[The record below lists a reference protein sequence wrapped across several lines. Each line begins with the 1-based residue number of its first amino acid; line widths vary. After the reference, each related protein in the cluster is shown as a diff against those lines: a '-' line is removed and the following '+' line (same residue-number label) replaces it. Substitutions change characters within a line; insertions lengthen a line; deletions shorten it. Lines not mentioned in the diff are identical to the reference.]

1 MKIKA
6 KLEPGKVAVVTGGS
20 SGIGKAIACELA
32 ERGMHVWLLAQRK
45 DLLISA
51 QKEVESHRKYQN
63 QVIGIV
69 SMDVSDLDQVHK
81 AISFIYEKCSLI
93 DLLVNSAGVTHP
105 GYVEKQDINIFHWMM
120 EVNYFG
126 TVYMTKEVIPAMLS
140 RGSGYILNVCS
151 FSGIISSFGYT
162 AYGAS
167 KYAVHGFTEALRMEL
182 NRRGI
187 GVSILFPTDTDT
199 PQLKYENQFKPLE
212 TKALNS
218 AGGLHTP
225 EEVAKSAL
233 NAITRGRYFILPNFD
248 TKWLYW
254 LNRLSP
260 SIKYFIAD
268 IIIANALKK
277 ENSSGVKI
285 KE

>member
-20 SGIGKAIACELA
+20 SGIGKAIANELA
-32 ERGMHVWLLAQRK
+32 QRGMHMWLLAQRK
-45 DLLISA
+45 DLLVSA
-51 QKEVESHRKYQN
+51 QKEVEGHRKDPS
-63 QVIGIV
+63 QVVGIV
-69 SMDVSDLDQVHK
+69 SADVSNLDQVHK
-81 AISFIYEKCSLI
+81 AISFITEKCGLP

-105 GYVEKQDINIFHWMM
+105 GYVEKLDINIFHWMM

-126 TVYMTKEVIPAMLS
+126 TVYATKELLPAMIA
-140 RGSGYILNVCS
+140 RGSGYILNICS

-167 KYAVHGFTEALRMEL
+167 KYAVHGFTEALRMEV
-182 NRRGI
+182 NERGI

-212 TKALNS
+212 TKVLNS
-218 AGGLHTP
+218 AGGLYKP
-225 EEVAKSAL
+225 EDVARVTL
-233 NAITRGRYFILPNFD
+233 NAIEHGRYFILPNFD
-248 TKWLYW
+248 TIWMYW
-254 LNRLSP
+254 VNRLSP
-260 SIKYFIAD
+260 GIKYFIAD
-268 IIIANALKK
+268 RMIANARKK
-277 ENSSGVKI
+277 YDSSDVI